1 MISSLDNSII
11 RTKIFKIYIF
21 YEDLKYTLI
30 TQKPKIELFGLI
42 SNIGGTL
49 GLFIGFS
56 FISVLELFELLVE
69 YILIIF
75 NYWLNKYVFFYIN
88 KIKYSIK

>member
-1 MISSLDNSII
+1 MDKYSRIQYHGLVESFS
-11 RTKIFKIYIF
+11 
-21 YEDLKYTLI
+21 DLKYTLI
-30 TQKPKIELFGLI
+30 TQKPKIELFGFI

-69 YILIIF
+69 YTLIIF
-75 NYWLNKYVFFYIN
+75 NYWLKYILN
-88 KIKYSIK
+88 YSYLKQK

>member
-11 RTKIFKIYIF
+11 RTKMFKIYVF

-49 GLFIGFS
+49 GLF
-56 FISVLELFELLVE
+56 LELSSVRIIRMLLFI
-69 YILIIF
+69 YDL
-75 NYWLNKYVFFYIN
+75 FFFFI
-88 KIKYSIK
+88 